1 MANENYM
8 ANQYGLVKDF
18 IATAKQSKHCIYNPG
33 TKTWFTPEEFG
44 DAVNNQK
51 LKLKDG
57 WTDDYKIM
65 NPQKGLAAAEILAQ
79 QLNAKKLAFQQ
90 KVIDYYRQT

>member
-1 MANENYM
+1 
-8 ANQYGLVKDF
+8 
-18 IATAKQSKHCIYNPG
+18 
-33 TKTWFTPEEFG
+33 
-44 DAVNNQK
+44 
-51 LKLKDG
+51 
-57 WTDDYKIM
+57 M